1 MEGGDIMQCLGRV
14 LALSCLL
21 LSGGC
26 TIFPAQA
33 PTASQLMR
41 SDTKDANVYLVS
53 VTPPVVRALAAYEQP
68 GFPDSLRVGSY
79 TPNIVLHP
87 GDVIGITVYENSAQ
101 PLFGT
106 PVPPLMTGVPNQAAP
121 QASTLPLQIVESD
134 GTVVIPYVG
143 RVHVGGRTPGE
154 AANLIQDGL
163 EQQTVRPQVV
173 VSLVNNTTNTVA
185 VGGEVNKAGLM
196 PLTLRGE
203 RLLDVVAWGGGPK
216 WPAIQ
221 TDLRL
226 MRGNL
231 VASVPLQQVM
241 ANPRDNVVA
250 RPNDSI
256 TLVRSPKV
264 FVVMGAAQKVSQY
277 TFDYERVTLAEGI
290 AQGGGGIDLVSN
302 MAGIYLFRYEPTSF
316 ARRVLGADAGAVD
329 VTFVKDRNA
338 LYEGEEPVPVVYR
351 IDLAQAG
358 SYLLAQQISMR
369 DKDVVLITT
378 AESAQFLKVMQVIN
392 SITGAYY
399 NLTRSTNQ

>member
-1 MEGGDIMQCLGRV
+1 
-14 LALSCLL
+14 
-21 LSGGC
+21 
-26 TIFPAQA
+26 
-33 PTASQLMR
+33 
-41 SDTKDANVYLVS
+41 
-53 VTPPVVRALAAYEQP
+53 
-68 GFPDSLRVGSY
+68 
-79 TPNIVLHP
+79 
-87 GDVIGITVYENSAQ
+87 
-101 PLFGT
+101 
-106 PVPPLMTGVPNQAAP
+106 
-121 QASTLPLQIVESD
+121 LPLQIVESD

-264 FVVMGAAQKVSQY
+264 FVIMGAAQKVSQY

-378 AESAQFLKVMQVIN
+378 AESTQFLKVMQVIN